1 MSPETLNT
9 QVAAAISSRRLIAEP
24 IRRGRFLR
32 PCVGFPAASLAQGIA
47 DLAWALDLS
56 DDDYI
61 PLIMRLAREARFDP
75 IRALTYFP
83 RIPWPLKDET
93 R

>member
-32 PCVGFPAASLAQGIA
+32 SCVGIPAASLARGIV
-47 DLAWALDLS
+47 DLVWALDLA

-61 PLIMRLAREARFDP
+61 PLLMRLTREARFDP
-75 IRALTYFP
+75 IRSLAYFP
-83 RIPWPLKDET
+83 RLAWPLKDEK
-93 R
+93 